1 MAVGSNYAAALRAA
15 GVIYYPYFTSNF
27 APAKRI
33 FIFEGVDLVGATH
46 AAQVRTLPDAGGAVL
61 LALTC
66 TAVLV
71 GSDTHLTIGAT
82 EGAIEVLPAAA
93 ELGRNAEFYWDYEMT
108 PLGDVKRKVF
118 AGEFVRTAGVNP

>member
-15 GVIYYPYFTSNF
+15 GIIHYPFFTSNF

-33 FIFEGVDLVGATH
+33 FIFEGIDLTGAAH

-66 TAVLV
+66 TAALV
-71 GSDTHLTIGAT
+71 GLDTHLTIGAI
-82 EGAIEVLPAAA
+82 EAAIESLPAAP
-93 ELGRNAEFYWDYEMT
+93 ELGRNAEFYWDYELT
-108 PLGDVKRKVF
+108 PLGGVKRKVF